1 MKPYIPNITSA
12 RSALV
17 ITMLLGG
24 VMVSSHVLANGQ
36 FENRSWQFQT
46 PSERSVRA
54 GIADLQERKAGGF
67 FDGFDTTVNN
77 NFETNVFGDQI
88 NCDVQA
94 TSLGNSGSNFVDG
107 SAGSPIGSSDA
118 FDTDSRGNT
127 NDTIARLGNAS
138 DGVGTGE
145 VLNTQTS
152 TNSPVSSNISN
163 SDVLLDIGEQTAN
176 GTNNIDLASTQN
188 NDGAT
193 LDASVLNST
202 ACFRPGSS
210 R

>member
-1 MKPYIPNITSA
+1 VKIV
-12 RSALV
+12 LV
-17 ITMLLGG
+17 SIISVVAGMG
-24 VMVSSHVLANGQ
+24 VSQAVFANGQ
-36 FENRSWQFQT
+36 FENRPWQFQT

-54 GIADLQERKAGGF
+54 GLADLQERKKGGF
-67 FDGFDTTVNN
+67 FDGFNTTINNRFDTNI
-77 NFETNVFGDQI
+77 FGDQI
-88 NCDVQA
+88 NCDIQA
-94 TSLGNSGSNFVDG
+94 TTLGNSGSNLVDG
-107 SAGSPIGSSDA
+107 TAGSPIGSTDA

-152 TNSPVSSNISN
+152 TNSPVSSTISN

-176 GTNNIDLASTQN
+176 GTNNIDLASSQN
-188 NDGAT
+188 NEGAS

-202 ACFRPGSS
+202 ACSNPGST

>member
-1 MKPYIPNITSA
+1 MKTVIVSLTALATSMA
-12 RSALV
+12 ISQV
-17 ITMLLGG
+17 
-24 VMVSSHVLANGQ
+24 VFANGQ
-36 FENRSWQFQT
+36 FENRAWQFQT

-54 GIADLQERKAGGF
+54 GVIDLQERKKGGF
-67 FDGFDTTVNN
+67 FDGFNTTVNN
-77 NFETNVFGDQI
+77 RFDTNIFGDQI

-94 TSLGNSGSNFVDG
+94 TSLGNSGSNQVDG

-118 FDTDSRGNT
+118 FDSDSRGNS

-145 VLNTQTS
+145 VLNSQTS
-152 TNSPVSSNISN
+152 TNSPVSSGISN
-163 SDVLLDIGEQTAN
+163 SDVLLDIGEQTST
-176 GTNNIDLASTQN
+176 GTNNIELASNQN

-193 LDASVLNST
+193 IDASVLNST
-202 ACFRPGSS
+202 ACNRPGSS